1 MFVDATVFVLLV
13 CCRPRNRFEII
24 QKMNIRKRRPFQ
36 IDPCCCCC
44 WGWPFC
50 CSLFPAVPFW
60 TWLLVCCEHAVD
72 SLRFSVAMMERKDEE
87 IGWVTTP
94 SLVKVRCPS
103 HCCLSRPASFLV
115 HSFLFFF
122 SFLFGCWKWSWHSCS
137 SAELI
142 VNVFNAVPYNRSTT
156 ILYSYRP

>member
-1 MFVDATVFVLLV
+1 MFVDATVLVLLL

-36 IDPCCCCC
+36 IEPCCCCC

-60 TWLLVCCEHAVD
+60 TWLLVCCEHAAD

-87 IGWVTTP
+87 IGRVTTP
-94 SLVKVRCPS
+94 SLVKIRCPS
-103 HCCLSRPASFLV
+103 HYFARPVQHLS
-115 HSFLFFF
+115 FFF
-122 SFLFGCWKWSWHSCS
+122 SFLFGCWKSFCYVITTTGEKVTLFSWLVH
-137 SAELI
+137 
-142 VNVFNAVPYNRSTT
+142 N
-156 ILYSYRP
+156 

>member
-87 IGWVTTP
+87 IGRVTTP
-94 SLVKVRCPS
+94 SLVKVRWPS
-103 HCCLSRPASFLV
+103 HCCLSRPASFF
-115 HSFLFFF
+115 SFF
-122 SFLFGCWKWSWHSCS
+122 SFLFGCWKSFYCVITTTGEKVTLFSWLVH
-137 SAELI
+137 
-142 VNVFNAVPYNRSTT
+142 N
-156 ILYSYRP
+156 

>member
-1 MFVDATVFVLLV
+1 MFVDATVFVLLL

-60 TWLLVCCEHAVD
+60 TWLLVCCEHAAD

-87 IGWVTTP
+87 IGRVTTP
-94 SLVKVRCPS
+94 SLVKARCPS
-103 HCCLSRPASFLV
+103 HCSLSRPASFIRFFLGAENLFVVWSRQPVKKLLYLV
-115 HSFLFFF
+115 DLFIIK
-122 SFLFGCWKWSWHSCS
+122 LKTKC
-137 SAELI
+137 I
-142 VNVFNAVPYNRSTT
+142 NRWQQYLS
-156 ILYSYRP
+156 